1 MGEDYRIGEWDFDVA
16 EGVLRSPSGSHRLEH
31 RAARV
36 LAMLCRHR
44 GRPVTQAELLAEVWD
59 GRAVADNSIAIVIGD
74 LRRALGEDARSA
86 RYIVTLPKR
95 GYRLASPE
103 PPTRM
108 IGRPKA
114 APVWRR
120 RAGVVV
126 VGLGLLAALAVL
138 GWRERSAPIT
148 LAVERV
154 RNETGS
160 TAFAPMSRALD
171 GVIVDQLSGAGG
183 LAVIDASGQRS
194 PGLRLVPRLT
204 LWDGT
209 PALSL
214 RAVDERDGRVV
225 WATIAEAPASRI
237 ARVTAGKLDDLKRR
251 LKAGPPRTWK

>member
-16 EGVLRSPSGSHRLEH
+16 EGVLRSPGGSHRLEH

-44 GRPVTQAELLAEVWD
+44 GRLVTQAELLAEVWD

-86 RYIVTLPKR
+86 RHIVTIPKR

-103 PPTRM
+103 
-108 IGRPKA
+108 RPARIVGQSKA

-120 RAGVVV
+120 RAGVIVL
-126 VGLGLLAALAVL
+126 GLGLLPALAVP
-138 GWRERSAPIT
+138 GWRERSPPIT

-154 RNETGS
+154 SNETGS
-160 TAFAPMSRALD
+160 TTFAPMSRALD
-171 GVIVDQLSGAGG
+171 GVIIDQLSGERG
-183 LAVIDASGQRS
+183 LAVIDASGRHA
-194 PGLRLVPRLT
+194 PGVRLVPRLT
-204 LWDGT
+204 LWDGA

-214 RAVDERDGRVV
+214 RAIDERDGRVV
-225 WATIAEAPASRI
+225 WATIAEAPASKI

-251 LKAGPPRTWK
+251 LEAEPPDRH